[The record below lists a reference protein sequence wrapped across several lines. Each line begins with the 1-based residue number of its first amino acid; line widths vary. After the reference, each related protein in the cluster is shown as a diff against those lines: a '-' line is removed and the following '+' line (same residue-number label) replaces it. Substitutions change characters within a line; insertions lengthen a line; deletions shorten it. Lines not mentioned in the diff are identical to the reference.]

1 MLNNINDKQHASN
14 ERKRQEAGELV
25 HSAPEEVKTQE
36 APEKRKITFKDY
48 EAFLDK
54 LERDGRLEELSKR
67 NPKAIEK
74 MVEREFIANKEELQS
89 KFRES
94 L

>member
-1 MLNNINDKQHASN
+1 M
-14 ERKRQEAGELV
+14 
-25 HSAPEEVKTQE
+25 PE

>member
-25 HSAPEEVKTQE
+25 PSAPEEVKMPE